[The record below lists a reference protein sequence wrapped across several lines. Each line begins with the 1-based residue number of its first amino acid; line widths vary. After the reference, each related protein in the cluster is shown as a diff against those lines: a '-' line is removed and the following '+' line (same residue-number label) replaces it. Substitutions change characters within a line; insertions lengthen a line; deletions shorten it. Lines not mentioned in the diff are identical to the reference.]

1 MGSVTI
7 KPKSVNITPQGS
19 GQICI
24 VNRAPNTV
32 VSVNGGQIN
41 DAIQTVLDVC
51 CNSQFSCDGGQEKIT
66 AASGNVIDLSV
77 QGLGQDCTAN

>member
-1 MGSVTI
+1 
-7 KPKSVNITPQGS
+7 
-19 GQICI
+19 

-32 VSVNGGQIN
+32 VNVNDSQIN

-51 CNSQFSCDGGQEKIT
+51 CNSKFSCSGGQEKIT